1 MKYRVVFHLDEDDDM
16 RVSLALNNIRNLIA
30 DLVDVEVELVAYASG
45 VNTLRRNSGY
55 SDTIKMLM
63 DRGVKFAACSNTLRG
78 MGIGPED
85 LLDGVEAVPSGAGE
99 IVRRQAEGWAYLRP

>member
-45 VNTLRRNSGY
+45 VNPLRRNSGY

-63 DRGVKFAACSNTLRG
+63 DRGVKFAACSNTLKG
-78 MGIGPED
+78 
-85 LLDGVEAVPSGAGE
+85 DGHRS
-99 IVRRQAEGWAYLRP
+99 